1 MDPLVTTTRLTLR
14 PWSEDDAPAAL
25 AIYGSADVARWLTPA
40 LDRIVDDEAMR
51 SVLDTWRKQ
60 QPELIPPQG
69 RWAIE
74 RIEDGAVVGGLV
86 IRLLP
91 PDSEDLELSWQ
102 LNPVEWAKGYAV
114 EAARGLAGW
123 AFTQE
128 IDELFAVARPSNVR
142 AIATAER
149 LGMQWVG
156 ETAKYYGLTL
166 QVYRIRPSDLLT
178 D

>member
-14 PWSEDDAPAAL
+14 SWSEDDAAAAL
-25 AIYGSADVARWLTPA
+25 AIYGSEDVARWLTPA
-40 LDRIVDDEAMR
+40 LDRIADIEAMR
-51 SVLDTWRKQ
+51 SMLNTWRQ
-60 QPELIPPQG
+60 EEPELVPPQG
-69 RWAIE
+69 RWAIQ
-74 RIEDGAVVGGLV
+74 RTADGVVVGGLG

-91 PDSEDLELSWQ
+91 PDGEDLELSWQ
-102 LNPVEWAKGYAV
+102 LDPAEWGKGYAV
-114 EAARGLAGW
+114 EAARGLIGW

-142 AIATAER
+142 ATATAKR

-166 QVYRIRPSDLLT
+166 QVYRIRPSDLLPG
-178 D
+178 